1 MFFLHAQSSLGGR
14 FCGLLLVGIGL
25 DQVGIGFDIDDED
38 FGVAA
43 PLGGNSVIDIND
55 LTDLIDTVL
64 GV

>member
-1 MFFLHAQSSLGGR
+1 MFFLHAQSSLGGQ
-14 FCGLLLVGIGL
+14 FCGLLLVGIEL

-55 LTDLIDTVL
+55 LTDLIDIVL

>member
-14 FCGLLLVGIGL
+14 FCGLLLVGIEL

-38 FGVAA
+38 FGVAV
-43 PLGGNSVIDIND
+43 PLDGNSEIDIND
-55 LTDLIDTVL
+55 LTDLIDIVL

>member
-14 FCGLLLVGIGL
+14 FCGRLLVGIGL

-38 FGVAA
+38 FGVAV
-43 PLGGNSVIDIND
+43 PLDGNSEIDIND
-55 LTDLIDTVL
+55 LTDLIDIVL

>member
-1 MFFLHAQSSLGGR
+1 MFFLHAQSSLGGW

-43 PLGGNSVIDIND
+43 PLGGNSEIDIND
-55 LTDLIDTVL
+55 LTDLIDIVL